1 VAAGPEDPASGPTSH
16 SAGGRRPRIVALG
29 GGHGLHASLSALRL
43 LDVDVTAVV
52 TVADDGGSSGRI
64 RRELGVLPPGDLRMA
79 LSALATGRLAV
90 DGDRADGPAGNP
102 ADGPADRPAG
112 LPWSTV
118 LQHRM
123 GGAGALAG
131 HPIGNLLLTGLM
143 ELHDD
148 AVTALDAV
156 AGLVGAR
163 GRVLPMS
170 ARPLDLMAEVT
181 SVDPDDPVQFRRIR
195 GQSAI
200 AATAGRVKSVRLLP
214 GDAPACPEAVQA
226 ILRADAVI
234 LGPGSWFTSVIPHL
248 LVRGLAAAL
257 TLTDARL
264 ITVLNLEPQVGET
277 DGFSPEEHLRVLH
290 EHCPRLKVDVVV
302 ADQDAVLDGHG
313 LRAYVE
319 GIGARLVL
327 APIAAAEARARHDP
341 CKLSLAVAEAA
352 GLQRTH
358 SDTQGDTPS
367 ETQGGGGLHRGQT
380 DEGVL

>member
-1 VAAGPEDPASGPTSH
+1 MSG
-16 SAGGRRPRIVALG
+16 RPRIVALG
-29 GGHGLHASLSALRL
+29 GGHGLFASLSALRQ
-43 LDVDVTAVV
+43 LDVEVTAVV

-79 LSALATGRLAV
+79 LSALATGLLP
-90 DGDRADGPAGNP
+90 PAGMVPGDAFPNGAP
-102 ADGPADRPAG
+102 AATVDDSARDDSARSDNPAG

-170 ARPLDLMAEVT
+170 PRPLDLLAEVT
-181 SVDPDDPVQFRRIR
+181 SVDPDDPVRSRRIR

-200 AATAGRVKSVRLLP
+200 AATAGRVRSIRLLP
-214 GDAPACPEAVQA
+214 KDAPACPEAVHA
-226 ILRADAVI
+226 ILQADAVI

-248 LVRGLAAAL
+248 LVRGLAQAL
-257 TLTDARL
+257 TETGARL

-277 DGFSPEEHLRVLH
+277 DGFSPEEHLRVLRQ
-290 EHCPRLKVDVVV
+290 HCPKLRVDVVI
-302 ADQDAVLDGHG
+302 ADQDAVLDR
-313 LRAYVE
+313 RALQAYAE
-319 GIGARLVL
+319 RTGARLLL
-327 APIAAAEARARHDP
+327 APIAAADARARHDP
-341 CKLSLAVAEAA
+341 CKLSMAIADAA
-352 GLQRTH
+352 GLGGT
-358 SDTQGDTPS
+358 D
-367 ETQGGGGLHRGQT
+367 GGGPPRGS
-380 DEGVL
+380 

>member
-1 VAAGPEDPASGPTSH
+1 MATQARERAGAAPGD
-16 SAGGRRPRIVALG
+16 AGRPRIVALG

-79 LSALATGRLAV
+79 LSALATGWLAAPV
-90 DGDRADGPAGNP
+90 EGTADGTV
-102 ADGPADRPAG
+102 AG

-214 GDAPACPEAVQA
+214 EDAPACPEAVQA

-248 LVRGLAAAL
+248 LVRGLADAL
-257 TLTDARL
+257 TVTGARV

-290 EHCPRLKVDVVV
+290 EHCPRLRVDVVI
-302 ADQDAVLDGHG
+302 ADRDAVLDRRG
-313 LRAYVE
+313 LRAYTD
-319 GIGARLVL
+319 GTGARLLL
-327 APIAAAEARARHDP
+327 APIAAGYARARHDP
-341 CKLSLAVAEAA
+341 SKLSRAVAQAA
-352 GLQRTH
+352 GLDGT
-358 SDTQGDTPS
+358 
-367 ETQGGGGLHRGQT
+367 EGGGGLHRGRT

>member
-1 VAAGPEDPASGPTSH
+1 M
-16 SAGGRRPRIVALG
+16 ALG

-64 RRELGVLPPGDLRMA
+64 RRELGLLPPGDLRMA
-79 LSALATGRLAV
+79 LSALATGHLAGA
-90 DGDRADGPAGNP
+90 GDPASGQ
-102 ADGPADRPAG
+102 AG

-156 AGLVGAR
+156 AGMVGAR

-170 ARPLDLMAEVT
+170 PRPLDLMAEVT
-181 SVDPDDPVQFRRIR
+181 SVDPDDPVQDRRIR

-200 AATAGRVKSVRLLP
+200 AATSGRVKSIRLLP
-214 GDAPACPEAVQA
+214 EDAPACPEAVQA
-226 ILRADAVI
+226 ILLADAVI

-248 LVRGLAAAL
+248 LVRELAAAL
-257 TLTDARL
+257 TRTDAL
-264 ITVLNLEPQVGET
+264 VITVLNLEPQVGET
-277 DGFSPEEHLRVLH
+277 DGFSPEEHLRVLR

-302 ADQDAVLDGHG
+302 ADRDAVLDRRG
-313 LRAYVE
+313 LQAYAG

-327 APIAAAEARARHDP
+327 APIAAADARARHDP

-352 GLQRTH
+352 GLNSTQ
-358 SDTQGDTPS
+358 DDIQGD
-367 ETQGGGGLHRGQT
+367 GGFHRGPT

>member
-1 VAAGPEDPASGPTSH
+1 VAAAAQDLARPPDAD
-16 SAGGRRPRIVALG
+16 RPRIVALG
-29 GGHGLHASLSALRL
+29 GGHGLYASLSALRL

-64 RRELGVLPPGDLRMA
+64 RRELGLLPPGDLRMA
-79 LSALATGRLAV
+79 LSALATGQLS
-90 DGDRADGPAGNP
+90 GDRAG
-102 ADGPADRPAG
+102 DRAG

-123 GGAGALAG
+123 GGVGALAG

-148 AVTALDAV
+148 AVAALDAV
-156 AGLVGAR
+156 AGLIGAH

-170 ARPLDLMAEVT
+170 ARPLDLMAEVV

-200 AATAGRVKSVRLLP
+200 AATSGRVKSVRLLP
-214 GDAPACPEAVQA
+214 EDAPACPEAVQA

-248 LVRGLAAAL
+248 LVRGLAEAL
-257 TLTDARL
+257 IRTDALL

-277 DGFSPEEHLRVLH
+277 DGFSPEEHLRVLW
-290 EHCPRLKVDVVV
+290 EHCPALGVDVVV
-302 ADQDAVLDGHG
+302 ADQDAVLDRRS
-313 LRAYVE
+313 LQTYAE

-327 APIAAAEARARHDP
+327 APIAASDTRARHDP
-341 CKLSLAVAEAA
+341 CKLSLALAQAA
-352 GLQRTH
+352 GLDRTE
-358 SDTQGDTPS
+358 GDRGSHRTEGDRGS
-367 ETQGGGGLHRGQT
+367 HRGTT

>member
-1 VAAGPEDPASGPTSH
+1 
-16 SAGGRRPRIVALG
+16 
-29 GGHGLHASLSALRL
+29 
-43 LDVDVTAVV
+43 
-52 TVADDGGSSGRI
+52 
-64 RRELGVLPPGDLRMA
+64 
-79 LSALATGRLAV
+79 
-90 DGDRADGPAGNP
+90 
-102 ADGPADRPAG
+102 
-112 LPWSTV
+112 
-118 LQHRM
+118 
-123 GGAGALAG
+123 
-131 HPIGNLLLTGLM
+131 M
-143 ELHDD
+143 ELHGD

-156 AGLVGAR
+156 AGMVGAR

-170 ARPLDLMAEVT
+170 PRPLDLMAEVT

-200 AATAGRVKSVRLLP
+200 AATSGRVDSVRLLP
-214 GDAPACPEAVQA
+214 DDAPACPEAVEA

-248 LVRGLAAAL
+248 LVRGLAEAL
-257 TLTDARL
+257 TRTGALL

-302 ADQDAVLDGHG
+302 ADRDAVLDGRG
-313 LRAYVE
+313 LQAYVE

-341 CKLSLAVAEAA
+341 CKLSLAVAQAA
-352 GLQRTH
+352 GLARTPG
-358 SDTQGDTPS
+358 DTQDDTP
-367 ETQGGGGLHRGQT
+367 GDGGLHRGPT

>member
-1 VAAGPEDPASGPTSH
+1 
-16 SAGGRRPRIVALG
+16 VALG
-29 GGHGLHASLSALRL
+29 GGHGLSASLSALRL

-64 RRELGVLPPGDLRMA
+64 RRELGLLPPGDLRMA
-79 LSALATGRLAV
+79 LSALATGWLA
-90 DGDRADGPAGNP
+90 GDSIT
-102 ADGPADRPAG
+102 AG

-143 ELHDD
+143 ELHED

-156 AGLVGAR
+156 ADLVGAR

-170 ARPLDLMAEVT
+170 AQPLDLMAEVA
-181 SVDPDDPVQFRRIR
+181 SVDPDDAIQFRRIR

-214 GDAPACPEAVQA
+214 EDAPACPEAVQA
-226 ILRADAVI
+226 ILAADAVI

-257 TLTDARL
+257 TLTDAVL

-277 DGFSPEEHLRVLH
+277 DGFSPEEHLRVLR
-290 EHCPRLKVDVVV
+290 EHCPGLEVDVVV
-302 ADQDAVLDGHG
+302 ADRDAVLDRRSLQG
-313 LRAYVE
+313 YTTS
-319 GIGARLVL
+319 IGARLLL
-327 APIAAAEARARHDP
+327 APVAASDARARHDP
-341 CKLSLAVAEAA
+341 GKLSLVVADAA
-352 GLQRTH
+352 GLNRTK
-358 SDTQGDTPS
+358 GD
-367 ETQGGGGLHRGQT
+367 GGLHRGRT
-380 DEGVL
+380 DEGVR

>member
-1 VAAGPEDPASGPTSH
+1 MAAAPQDSAAVPTAAS
-16 SAGGRRPRIVALG
+16 RPRIVALG
-29 GGHGLHASLSALRL
+29 GGHGLYASLSALRL

-64 RRELGVLPPGDLRMA
+64 RRELGLLPPGDLRMA
-79 LSALATGRLAV
+79 LSALATGQLTGV
-90 DGDRADGPAGNP
+90 GQLGGE
-102 ADGPADRPAG
+102 PAG
-112 LPWSTV
+112 LAWSTV

-148 AVTALDAV
+148 AVAALDAV
-156 AGLVGAR
+156 AAMIGAR

-170 ARPLDLMAEVT
+170 PRPLDLMAEVT

-200 AATAGRVKSVRLLP
+200 AATSGRVKSVRLLP
-214 GDAPACPEAVQA
+214 AGAPACPEAVQA
-226 ILRADAVI
+226 ILHADAVI

-248 LVRGLAAAL
+248 LVRQLAAAL
-257 TLTDARL
+257 TRTDAL
-264 ITVLNLEPQVGET
+264 IITVLNLEPQVGET

-290 EHCPRLKVDVVV
+290 EHCPRLEVDVVV
-302 ADQDAVLDGHG
+302 ADRDAVLDRRS
-313 LRAYVE
+313 LQAYVD
-319 GIGARLVL
+319 GIGARLML

-341 CKLSLAVAEAA
+341 CKLSLAVAEAV
-352 GLQRTH
+352 GLGRTE
-358 SDTQGDTPS
+358 GD
-367 ETQGGGGLHRGQT
+367 GGLHRGQI
-380 DEGVL
+380 DEGVR

>member
-1 VAAGPEDPASGPTSH
+1 MAAEPRERSGAAGDSS
-16 SAGGRRPRIVALG
+16 RPRIVALG
-29 GGHGLHASLSALRL
+29 GGHGLYASLSALRL

-64 RRELGVLPPGDLRMA
+64 RRELGLLPPGDLRMA
-79 LSALATGRLAV
+79 LSALATGWLA
-90 DGDRADGPAGNP
+90 GDNP
-102 ADGPADRPAG
+102 AAG

-123 GGAGALAG
+123 GGGGALAG

-156 AGLVGAR
+156 ADLVGAR

-170 ARPLDLMAEVT
+170 PRPLDLMAEVT
-181 SVDPDDPVQFRRIR
+181 SVDPDDAIQFRRIR

-214 GDAPACPEAVQA
+214 DDAPACPEAVQA

-248 LVRGLAAAL
+248 LVRELAAAL
-257 TLTDARL
+257 TTTDAAL
-264 ITVLNLEPQVGET
+264 LTVLNLEPQVGET
-277 DGFSPEEHLRVLH
+277 DGFSPEEHLRVLR
-290 EHCPRLKVDVVV
+290 EHCPRLQVDVVI
-302 ADQDAVLDGHG
+302 ADQDAVLDRRS
-313 LRAYVE
+313 LQSYTDST
-319 GIGARLVL
+319 GARLLL
-327 APIAAAEARARHDP
+327 APIAASDARARHDP

-352 GLQRTH
+352 GLNR
-358 SDTQGDTPS
+358 SDGD
-367 ETQGGGGLHRGQT
+367 GVVRRGPT

>member
-1 VAAGPEDPASGPTSH
+1 MAAGPEDPASGPTSH

>member
-1 VAAGPEDPASGPTSH
+1 M
-16 SAGGRRPRIVALG
+16 VALG

-52 TVADDGGSSGRI
+52 TVADDGGSSGRL
-64 RRELGVLPPGDLRMA
+64 RRELGLLPPGDLRMA
-79 LSALATGRLAV
+79 LSALATGQLTAA
-90 DGDRADGPAGNP
+90 GDPDNHTA
-102 ADGPADRPAG
+102 AG

-170 ARPLDLMAEVT
+170 PRPLDLMAEVT

-200 AATAGRVKSVRLLP
+200 AATSGRVKSVRLLP
-214 GDAPACPEAVQA
+214 DNAPACPEAVQA

-257 TLTDARL
+257 TVTDARL

-290 EHCPRLKVDVVV
+290 EHCAQLRVDVVV
-302 ADQDAVLDGHG
+302 ADRDAVLDERG
-313 LRAYVE
+313 LQAYAE

-327 APIAAAEARARHDP
+327 APIAASDARARHDP
-341 CKLSLAVAEAA
+341 CKLSLALAEAA
-352 GLQRTH
+352 GLNRIE
-358 SDTQGDTPS
+358 GD
-367 ETQGGGGLHRGQT
+367 GGLHRGPT